1 MPETDHLPQAGR
13 WSDKHVHQG
22 HDADVRVVSW
32 MAVALLAMVFVAGL
46 IVLFMMN
53 LMGAPHYTSRPRLPV
68 PVPHLQD
75 QPDRDIAALRH
86 EKQAMLDGYGWIDRR
101 RGIVHIPIGLAMNKL
116 AKTHMGLKLD
126 GKEDSP

>member
-32 MAVALLAMVFVAGL
+32 IAMALLVMVFVAGL

-53 LMGAPHYTSRPRLPV
+53 LMGAPHYISRPRLPV

-75 QPDRDIAALRH
+75 QPGRDIAALRH

-101 RGIVHIPIGLAMNKL
+101 HGIVHIPIGLAMDKL
-116 AKTHMGLKLD
+116 AKTPMGLMPD
-126 GKEDSP
+126 GKEDPP